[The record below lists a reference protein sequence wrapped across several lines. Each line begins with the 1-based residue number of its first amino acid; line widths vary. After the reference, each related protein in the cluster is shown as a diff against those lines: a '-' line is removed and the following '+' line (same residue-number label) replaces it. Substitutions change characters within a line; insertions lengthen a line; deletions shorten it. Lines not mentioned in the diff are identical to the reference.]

1 MANNISY
8 FSDEALA
15 VSSAAVAFTTATYGD
30 ATDALIVV
38 ENNPVRWLATGD
50 APTATNGTLAPVG
63 TVLKL
68 DSPDQ
73 ISSFQA
79 IATGADAVLSTQF
92 GQ

>member
-8 FSDEALA
+8 FADEALA
-15 VSSAAVAFTTATYGD
+15 VSSAAVAFTVATVGA
-30 ATDALIVV
+30 ATDALLVV
-38 ENNPVRWLATGD
+38 ETNPIRWLATGD

-63 TVLKL
+63 AVITL

-73 ISSFQA
+73 ILSFKA
-79 IATGADAVLSTQF
+79 IAIGADAVVSAQF